1 MTIKEVEDNDL
12 IIITRDRAL
21 EIIAEDLHE
30 RLSYDHGSILEFI
43 WKGHRSLREWTN
55 EYIDAYFEGSEI
67 YITEWQVTD
76 AYTMSNFHLESSAN
90 H

>member
-43 WKGHRSLREWTN
+43 WKWKTIN
-55 EYIDAYFEGSEI
+55 K
-67 YITEWQVTD
+67 
-76 AYTMSNFHLESSAN
+76 
-90 H
+90 